1 MAGDQGPLLRLRG
14 IGKSYATPVL
24 SDVDLDLQAGEVH
37 ALIGAN
43 GAGKST
49 LANIISGLT
58 TPSSGTMTLAGE
70 LYSPLHK
77 TEAEDRGVHIV
88 QQELNLI
95 EPLSVA
101 ENLFLNRLPHW
112 RGLIEF
118 DALYD
123 RASRALAL
131 VDLDYI
137 DPRTPVSR
145 LGVGQRQLVEIAS
158 ALSRDCRWLILDEPT
173 AALSGP
179 QVDRLF
185 EHVRRLRNSGVG
197 VIYISHRM
205 EEIQQIC
212 DRATVLR
219 DGRIVATRDVAGFSL
234 DEAVELMVGD
244 VGRHEPAPH
253 EEPQPEASK
262 VASSRGETA
271 LRVENLCCGPA
282 VRDVSFEA
290 RYGEILGI
298 AGLVGAGRTEL
309 LRAIFGA
316 DTAESGAVFVNGS
329 DQPQRFRSPHQAVRA
344 GLAMTPEDRK
354 HDGLLLTKSVRMNAT
369 LGRMAPL
376 TRTAAGFNLGWM
388 SWIDRNAERSVA
400 QEYVDET
407 DLRCDSIEQ
416 PVEQLSGGNQQK
428 ALIARWLM
436 SDAKVYLF
444 DEPTR
449 GVDVSAKATIYRL
462 LHELVSRRKSV
473 VVVSSDL
480 LELMSLCDR
489 IAVMARGKLVSS
501 FERGDWSQERILAA
515 SLGGQP
521 QNAG

>member
-1 MAGDQGPLLRLRG
+1 MADGQRPLLRLRG

-24 SDVDLDLQAGEVH
+24 RDVDLDLQAGEVH

-49 LANIISGLT
+49 LANIINGLT
-58 TPSSGTMTLAGE
+58 MPSSGTMTLAGE
-70 LYSPLHK
+70 PYSPLHK

-101 ENLFLNRLPHW
+101 ENIFLSGLPHW

-118 DALYD
+118 DTLYD

-131 VDLDYI
+131 VDLDDI
-137 DPRTPVSR
+137 DPSTPVSR

-185 EHVRRLRNSGVG
+185 QHVRRLRNSGVG

-219 DGRIVATRDVAGFSL
+219 DGRVVATRDVAGFSL

-244 VGRHEPAPH
+244 VDPHVPAPK
-253 EEPQPEASK
+253 A
-262 VASSRGETA
+262 VASRPTSSLGATA
-271 LRVENLCCGPA
+271 LRVENLSCGPA

-316 DTAESGAVFVNGS
+316 DTAESGAVYVDGS

-354 HDGLLLTKSVRMNAT
+354 QDGLLLTKSVRMNAT

-376 TRTAAGFNLGWM
+376 TRAAAGLNLGWM
-388 SWIDRNAERSVA
+388 GWIDRSAERSAA
-400 QEYVDET
+400 QEYVDAT
-407 DLRCDSIEQ
+407 DLKCDSIEQ

-462 LHELVSRRKSV
+462 LHELVSRKKFV

-515 SLGGQP
+515 SLDGQP